1 MISLIRKIRNTI
13 RLIPILIF
21 NRSVRFR
28 GVPNLG
34 RGLFISRGR
43 DIEIGK
49 RFFCGR
55 DCHFAAPMRVGD
67 DVMFASRVSVVGG
80 DHRIDGINVPINMS
94 GRDVM
99 RTVLIGNDVWIG
111 HGAIIL
117 HGVHIGSG
125 AVVAAGSVVTK
136 NVEPNAIVGGNPAKL
151 IRYRR

>member
-1 MISLIRKIRNTI
+1 MLSIIRRIRDTI
-13 RLIPILIF
+13 RFMPIWIF
-21 NRSVRFR
+21 NRGVRFH
-28 GVPNLG
+28 GIPNLG
-34 RGLFISRGR
+34 RGLFVSRGR

-117 HGVHIGSG
+117 HGVHIAPG